1 MAAGYRTGTRA
12 SINQSGHGARLLC
25 QLPLASQRSPAA
37 GRIRAF
43 PTMLDAQVND
53 ILLLSI
59 SGEDQPGLTAGI
71 TAILAAHSVNV
82 LDIGQAVIHA
92 TLSMGV
98 LVEVPGDCD
107 AAGMSQALTSFAQ
120 GRGMQARITPVL
132 ADSYAR
138 WVQAQ
143 GRARYIITLLA
154 RKITADQLSRV
165 TAVVSRHDLNIDAI
179 SRLSGRIPLGELPPL
194 SKACVEFSVRGPLQ
208 DPDLFRRDLLEVA
221 SALEVDLAFQQD
233 TMYRRNRRLVV
244 FDMDSTLI
252 EAEVIDELARL
263 AGVGDQVSAIT
274 ERAMRGEIDFSESFR
289 ARIALLRGLKEEAL
303 GQVAAALKITEGAE
317 HLIATLRT
325 LGYKTAILS
334 GGFTYFARHLQA
346 RLGIDYVHAN
356 ELDVAGGEVTG
367 RVVGAIVDGPRK
379 AQLLRQLASEQGI
392 DLQQVIAVGDGAND
406 LPMLS
411 IAGLGI
417 AFRAKPLVKQSA
429 DQSISTLGLDAIL
442 YLLGL
447 SDRHQNHAAN
457 SR

>member
-1 MAAGYRTGTRA
+1 M
-12 SINQSGHGARLLC
+12 
-25 QLPLASQRSPAA
+25 
-37 GRIRAF
+37 
-43 PTMLDAQVND
+43 ND
-53 ILLLSI
+53 ILLISI

-71 TAILAAHSVNV
+71 TAILAGHSVNV

-98 LVEVPGDCD
+98 LVEVPEDCD
-107 AAGMSQALTSFAQ
+107 SAAMSTEVTRYAERQ
-120 GRGMQARITPVL
+120 GMQVRIAPESRE
-132 ADSYAR
+132 SYDL

-165 TAVVSRHDLNIDAI
+165 TAVVSQHGLNIDGI
-179 SRLSGRIPLGELPPL
+179 NRLSGRIPLGELPAL

-208 DPDLFRRDLLEVA
+208 DSSLFRRDLLEVA
-221 SALEVDLAFQQD
+221 GALDADLAFQQD

-252 EAEVIDELARL
+252 EAEVIDELARV
-263 AGVGDQVSAIT
+263 AGVGEQVSAIT

-289 ARIALLRGLKEEAL
+289 TRVALLKGLDEGAL
-303 GQVAAALKITEGAE
+303 AQVASELKVTEGAE
-317 HLIATLRT
+317 HLLATLHT
-325 LGYKTAILS
+325 LGYKTAIVS
-334 GGFTYFARHLQA
+334 GGFTYFARYLQT
-346 RLGIDYVHAN
+346 RLGIDYIHAN
-356 ELDVAGGEVTG
+356 ELDIAGGQVTG
-367 RVVGAIVDGPRK
+367 EVVGTIVDGARK
-379 AQLLRQLASEQGI
+379 AELLRQLAAEQNI

-417 AFRAKPLVKQSA
+417 AFRAKPLVQQSA
-429 DQSISTLGLDAIL
+429 EQSISTLGLDAIL

-447 SDRHQNHAAN
+447 SDRYQSHAAAGL
-457 SR
+457 

>member
-1 MAAGYRTGTRA
+1 
-12 SINQSGHGARLLC
+12 L
-25 QLPLASQRSPAA
+25 
-37 GRIRAF
+37 
-43 PTMLDAQVND
+43 ND
-53 ILLLSI
+53 ILLISI

-71 TAILAAHSVNV
+71 TAILAGHSVNV

-98 LVEVPGDCD
+98 LVEVPEGCD
-107 AAGMSQALTSFAQ
+107 SAAMCAEVTRYAQ
-120 GRGMQARITPVL
+120 CHGMQVRIAPESRETYDL
-132 ADSYAR
+132 

-154 RKITADQLSRV
+154 RKITADQLSQV
-165 TAVVSRHDLNIDAI
+165 TAVVSQHGLNIDGI
-179 SRLSGRIPLGELPPL
+179 NRLSGRIPLGELPAL

-208 DPDLFRRDLLEVA
+208 DSSLFRRHLLEVA
-221 SALEVDLAFQQD
+221 GALDVDLAFQQD

-252 EAEVIDELARL
+252 EAEVIDELARV
-263 AGVGDQVSAIT
+263 AGVGEQVSAIT

-289 ARIALLRGLKEEAL
+289 TRVALLKGLNEGAL
-303 GQVAAALKITEGAE
+303 AQVAGELKVTEGAE
-317 HLIATLRT
+317 HLLATLHT
-325 LGYKTAILS
+325 LGYKTAIVS
-334 GGFTYFARHLQA
+334 GGFTYFARYLQA
-346 RLGIDYVHAN
+346 RLGIDYIHAN
-356 ELDVAGGEVTG
+356 ELDIADGAVTG
-367 RVVGAIVDGPRK
+367 EIVGTIVDGARK
-379 AQLLRQLASEQGI
+379 AELLRQLAAEQNI

-417 AFRAKPLVKQSA
+417 AFRAKPLVQQSA
-429 DQSISTLGLDAIL
+429 EQSISTLGLDAIL

-447 SDRHQNHAAN
+447 SDRYQNHVAA

>member
-1 MAAGYRTGTRA
+1 
-12 SINQSGHGARLLC
+12 
-25 QLPLASQRSPAA
+25 
-37 GRIRAF
+37 
-43 PTMLDAQVND
+43 
-53 ILLLSI
+53 
-59 SGEDQPGLTAGI
+59 
-71 TAILAAHSVNV
+71 
-82 LDIGQAVIHA
+82 
-92 TLSMGV
+92 
-98 LVEVPGDCD
+98 
-107 AAGMSQALTSFAQ
+107 
-120 GRGMQARITPVL
+120 
-132 ADSYAR
+132 
-138 WVQAQ
+138 
-143 GRARYIITLLA
+143 
-154 RKITADQLSRV
+154 
-165 TAVVSRHDLNIDAI
+165 
-179 SRLSGRIPLGELPPL
+179 
-194 SKACVEFSVRGPLQ
+194 VEFSVRGPLQ

-244 FDMDSTLI
+244 FDMDSTLV

-356 ELDVAGGEVTG
+356 ELDIASGEVTG

-379 AQLLRQLASEQGI
+379 AELLRQLAGEQGI

-447 SDRHQNHAAN
+447 SDRHQNPAAN

>member
-1 MAAGYRTGTRA
+1 
-12 SINQSGHGARLLC
+12 
-25 QLPLASQRSPAA
+25 
-37 GRIRAF
+37 
-43 PTMLDAQVND
+43 VND
-53 ILLLSI
+53 ILLISI

-71 TAILAAHSVNV
+71 AAILAAHSVNV

-98 LVEVPGDCD
+98 LVEVPRD
-107 AAGMSQALTSFAQ
+107 ADSQGMSLAVKSYAE
-120 GRGMQARITPVL
+120 GRGMQARITTVSP
-132 ADSYAR
+132 DSYAR

-165 TAVVSRHDLNIDAI
+165 TAVVSRHGLNIDGI
-179 SRLSGRIPLGELPPL
+179 SRLSGRIPLGDLPAL

-208 DPDLFRRDLLEVA
+208 DSDLFRRDLLEVA
-221 SALEVDLAFQQD
+221 SALDVDLAFQQD

-303 GQVAAALKITEGAE
+303 EQVASELKITEGAE
-317 HLIATLRT
+317 HLISTLRT

-334 GGFTYFARHLQA
+334 GGFTYFARYLQT
-346 RLGIDYVHAN
+346 RLGIDYIYAN
-356 ELDVAGGEVTG
+356 ELDIVDGAVTG
-367 RVVGAIVDGPRK
+367 EVVGAIVDGARK
-379 AQLLRQLASEQGI
+379 AELLRQLAAEQNI

-429 DQSISTLGLDAIL
+429 EQSISTLGLDAIL

-447 SDRHQNHAAN
+447 SDRYQNHAAKGQ
-457 SR
+457 